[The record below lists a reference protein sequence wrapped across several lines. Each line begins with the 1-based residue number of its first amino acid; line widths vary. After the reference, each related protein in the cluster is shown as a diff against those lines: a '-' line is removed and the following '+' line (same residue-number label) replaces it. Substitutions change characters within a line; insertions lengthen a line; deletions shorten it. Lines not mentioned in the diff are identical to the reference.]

1 MIVRLFDHPRYA
13 IFSPRYSNALRFTA
27 KSVPGMR
34 WEAAHSSWVGYPC
47 AVEQVLKKLAE
58 QGVRADGELCAK
70 RIYVKVKP
78 AIKIGLREYQTE
90 AVRFIVANAAE
101 GVLCADDMG
110 LGKTLT
116 AIRSAKALRAPSIV
130 VCPSF
135 VRMVWR
141 RELEKWRPKA
151 HIIELWGVKPKEQ
164 QIAELKLAVA
174 RYGGKLVVLV
184 HYDIVH
190 AWVKPLIEVVKQQPA
205 TIIFDECF
213 PAGTKV
219 ETPTGL
225 KSIESFR
232 PGDAIECAVGV
243 GRVQEVG
250 YRDVPLAALR
260 IVQLEDGREFI
271 CTASHPILALRPL
284 SEMPHWRAAGDLL
297 PGSFI
302 LDVMHTRAVHEWGEQ
317 RRANSQVPR
326 ADEGHEAMQAL
337 FAGRVDEAR
346 SLLLLSVLRRE
357 MESEALP
364 CGDAGGAYEA
374 LVLESAVER
383 FETSA
388 RTKAGM
394 GGGVERAHADAQ
406 PDALSG
412 DAEESVGDAS
422 SLRASA
428 EDSRRQRPNHALRA
442 ASAAGVGVAVA
453 SASGEHRQPASEGFA
468 VELQDR
474 LGAPQAAN
482 RNRGRWPEPQFA
494 VAASGR
500 SAERPLPSFARVV
513 RVAVPQRA
521 DFERLGLGGPDDQGD
536 VPVYNL
542 EVDRHPSYVV
552 AGGVVA
558 HNCHYLQSDR
568 SRRSGACRDL
578 ARACSYRIGLSGTP
592 MTSRPRDLW
601 NPVETLS
608 PGRFGRP
615 FDFYLA
621 HADAKQ
627 ETISLQSGP
636 KTIWKTDGASR
647 LEELRERLSWFMI
660 RRTKSEVEL
669 ELPPRTRQ
677 IIELE
682 VARSHQRFE
691 MGAADKSHNKT
702 LMREALSHAADGKLP
717 KVLEM
722 VQSHL
727 ADGSKVVIFCHRV
740 VIAQALSA
748 SFVAEGVDSKFIV
761 GDIPMSKREEIID
774 SQPSVL
780 CATMD
785 STQAGI
791 DLTYANVA
799 LFVELDWVPSKLLQC
814 EARLDRFGQKRN
826 VLIQYLIALSTADE
840 IIASAVIDKL
850 GNFEAAIGKTDD
862 KLRSDLGGTQ
872 KTAEQHLSNLALK
885 LRRMFGEGDKCT

>member
-13 IFSPRYSNALRFTA
+13 IFSPSYSNALRFTA

-58 QGVRADGELCAK
+58 QNVRVDGELCVK
-70 RIYVKVKP
+70 KIYVKVKP

-190 AWVKPLIEVVKQQPA
+190 AWVGPLVKDLVNESDF
-205 TIIFDECF
+205 TTVIFDE
-213 PAGTKV
+213 
-219 ETPTGL
+219 
-225 KSIESFR
+225 I
-232 PGDAIECAVGV
+232 
-243 GRVQEVG
+243 
-250 YRDVPLAALR
+250 
-260 IVQLEDGREFI
+260 
-271 CTASHPILALRPL
+271 
-284 SEMPHWRAAGDLL
+284 
-297 PGSFI
+297 
-302 LDVMHTRAVHEWGEQ
+302 
-317 RRANSQVPR
+317 
-326 ADEGHEAMQAL
+326 
-337 FAGRVDEAR
+337 
-346 SLLLLSVLRRE
+346 
-357 MESEALP
+357 
-364 CGDAGGAYEA
+364 
-374 LVLESAVER
+374 
-383 FETSA
+383 
-388 RTKAGM
+388 
-394 GGGVERAHADAQ
+394 
-406 PDALSG
+406 
-412 DAEESVGDAS
+412 
-422 SLRASA
+422 
-428 EDSRRQRPNHALRA
+428 
-442 ASAAGVGVAVA
+442 
-453 SASGEHRQPASEGFA
+453 
-468 VELQDR
+468 
-474 LGAPQAAN
+474 
-482 RNRGRWPEPQFA
+482 
-494 VAASGR
+494 
-500 SAERPLPSFARVV
+500 
-513 RVAVPQRA
+513 
-521 DFERLGLGGPDDQGD
+521 
-536 VPVYNL
+536 
-542 EVDRHPSYVV
+542 
-552 AGGVVA
+552 
-558 HNCHYLQSDR
+558 HYLQSDR